1 MLILKPVDTA
11 QPIYTRVKP
20 HEFTDYLVAINNA
33 FGVDVYVVALTYD
46 QDEGVINGT
55 ITLPLSTKPD
65 ADKKNFRIFSA
76 TTSNATIAQILADGG
91 QAYDMETWGTVLN
104 TLFTDGGIELEIF
117 RGSTLVTSQTDLDKF
132 ALYGIG

>member
-11 QPIYTRVKP
+11 QAIYTRVKP
-20 HEFTDYLVAINNA
+20 HELTVYLVAINNA
-33 FGVDVYVVALTYD
+33 FGVDLYVVSLTYD
-46 QDEGVINGT
+46 KDEGVINGT
-55 ITLPLSTKPD
+55 ITLPLASKPE

-76 TTSNATIAQILADGG
+76 DGNNATIEQIRVSGG
-91 QAYDMETWGTVLN
+91 TSYNMETWGEVLN

-132 ALYGIG
+132 KLYGI